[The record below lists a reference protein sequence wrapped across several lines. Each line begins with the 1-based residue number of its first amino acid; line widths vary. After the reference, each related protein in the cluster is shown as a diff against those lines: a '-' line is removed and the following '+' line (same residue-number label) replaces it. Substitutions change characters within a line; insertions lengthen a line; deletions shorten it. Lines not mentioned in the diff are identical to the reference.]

1 MFAESVFQSWDPCFT
16 WDVAID
22 RETYILIRFV
32 DDGDEAEVVLG
43 EDGIIEYFWEGFY
56 ALEDVERFLISYI
69 EILLLYS

>member
-1 MFAESVFQSWDPCFT
+1 M
-16 WDVAID
+16 
-22 RETYILIRFV
+22 IRFV
-32 DDGDEAEVVLG
+32 DDGDEAEVVLV